1 MSKKNEKKYSNAGK
15 GDKSRVSN
23 KKKYDKN
30 YEKIFGMDIRRANGN
45 GSQLGL
51 SNPRYEGDGTEWIVE
66 KDEDVDGKN
75 LGYLDGE
82 DLNTDVEGYNAKLVR
97 VLHQESDVIDRRIV

>member
-1 MSKKNEKKYSNAGK
+1 MNENEFVIEVVETIEVYKK
-15 GDKSRVSN
+15 
-23 KKKYDKN
+23 
-30 YEKIFGMDIRRANGN
+30 
-45 GSQLGL
+45 L
-51 SNPRYEGDGTEWIVE
+51 IVE

-97 VLHQESDVIDRRIV
+97 VLHQESAVIDRRIV

>member
-1 MSKKNEKKYSNAGK
+1 VIEVVETIEVYKK
-15 GDKSRVSN
+15 
-23 KKKYDKN
+23 
-30 YEKIFGMDIRRANGN
+30 
-45 GSQLGL
+45 L
-51 SNPRYEGDGTEWIVE
+51 IVE

>member
-1 MSKKNEKKYSNAGK
+1 MNEKEFVIEVVETIEVY
-15 GDKSRVSN
+15 
-23 KKKYDKN
+23 KK
-30 YEKIFGMDIRRANGN
+30 
-45 GSQLGL
+45 L
-51 SNPRYEGDGTEWIVE
+51 IVE

-97 VLHQESDVIDRRIV
+97 VLHQESDLIDRRIV

>member
-1 MSKKNEKKYSNAGK
+1 MSEQFKIEIIETVEVYKK
-15 GDKSRVSN
+15 
-23 KKKYDKN
+23 
-30 YEKIFGMDIRRANGN
+30 
-45 GSQLGL
+45 LL
-51 SNPRYEGDGTEWIVE
+51 VE
-66 KDEDVDGKN
+66 TDEDTDGKN

>member
-1 MSKKNEKKYSNAGK
+1 MNENEFVIEVVETIEVYKK
-15 GDKSRVSN
+15 
-23 KKKYDKN
+23 
-30 YEKIFGMDIRRANGN
+30 
-45 GSQLGL
+45 L
-51 SNPRYEGDGTEWIVE
+51 IVE

-82 DLNTDVEGYNAKLVR
+82 DLNTDVDGYNAKLVR

>member
-1 MSKKNEKKYSNAGK
+1 MSEQFEIEIIETVEVYKK
-15 GDKSRVSN
+15 
-23 KKKYDKN
+23 
-30 YEKIFGMDIRRANGN
+30 
-45 GSQLGL
+45 LL
-51 SNPRYEGDGTEWIVE
+51 VE
-66 KDEDVDGKN
+66 TDEDTDGKN

>member
-1 MSKKNEKKYSNAGK
+1 MYILQYNTNRKPLIIPEYGRHIHIMVKQIMEKK
-15 GDKSRVSN
+15 
-23 KKKYDKN
+23 
-30 YEKIFGMDIRRANGN
+30 
-45 GSQLGL
+45 
-51 SNPRYEGDGTEWIVE
+51 E

>member
-1 MSKKNEKKYSNAGK
+1 MNENEFVIEVVETIEVYKK
-15 GDKSRVSN
+15 
-23 KKKYDKN
+23 
-30 YEKIFGMDIRRANGN
+30 
-45 GSQLGL
+45 L
-51 SNPRYEGDGTEWIVE
+51 IVE

>member
-1 MSKKNEKKYSNAGK
+1 MNENEFVIEVVETIEVYKKLK
-15 GDKSRVSN
+15 
-23 KKKYDKN
+23 
-30 YEKIFGMDIRRANGN
+30 
-45 GSQLGL
+45 
-51 SNPRYEGDGTEWIVE
+51 VE

>member
-1 MSKKNEKKYSNAGK
+1 MSEQFKIELIETVEVYKK
-15 GDKSRVSN
+15 
-23 KKKYDKN
+23 
-30 YEKIFGMDIRRANGN
+30 
-45 GSQLGL
+45 LL
-51 SNPRYEGDGTEWIVE
+51 VE
-66 KDEDVDGKN
+66 TDEDTDGKN